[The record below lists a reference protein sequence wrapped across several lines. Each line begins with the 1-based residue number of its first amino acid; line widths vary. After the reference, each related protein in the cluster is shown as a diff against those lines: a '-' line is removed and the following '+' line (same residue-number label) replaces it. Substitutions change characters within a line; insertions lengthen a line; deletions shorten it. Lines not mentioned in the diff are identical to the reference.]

1 MSFETDK
8 QFCQG
13 EAKTDED
20 NAVRLVF
27 FFKISF
33 RVFMGLCLCA
43 YVPCVCSCLR
53 SPEEDVRSLG
63 AGVTGCSEQ
72 LNLEMEAGYSRRTRS
87 ELHP

>member
-20 NAVRLVF
+20 NAVRFF
-27 FFKISF
+27 FFKNSF
-33 RVFMGLCLCA
+33 CVFMGLCLCA
-43 YVPCVCSCLR
+43 YVPCLCSCLR
-53 SPEEDVRSLG
+53 SSEEDVRSLG

-72 LNLEMEAGYSRRTRS
+72 LNLETETEYSRRTRS
-87 ELHP
+87 DLHP